1 MKRKVDFQ
9 LGIANLG
16 FPCIVVLQAQI
27 FGCTCS
33 KHKCERSYVNMKHI
47 MTRHDEEL
55 IKQMF
60 LAQKEQPTREDS
72 VKLVS
77 KDINVI
83 GITYKEAIT
92 NQ

>member
-1 MKRKVDFQ
+1 
-9 LGIANLG
+9 
-16 FPCIVVLQAQI
+16 
-27 FGCTCS
+27 
-33 KHKCERSYVNMKHI
+33 